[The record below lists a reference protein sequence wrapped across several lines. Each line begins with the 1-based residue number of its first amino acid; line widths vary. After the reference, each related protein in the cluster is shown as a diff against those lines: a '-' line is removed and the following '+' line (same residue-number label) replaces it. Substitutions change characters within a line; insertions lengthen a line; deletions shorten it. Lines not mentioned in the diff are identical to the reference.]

1 STPIVQNFTIP
12 NLHNDLNYYNDRE
25 EIMFIDKDKPFYN
38 VSQVAEILGITPDR
52 LRTYDEEGLISPY
65 RVQKDKK
72 RLYSQTDIEW
82 LQNCRTLIKKK
93 KIGIYALKVIL
104 LLINSLDISEI
115 QQNVVKDSDTISL
128 LINLKENKNFQK
140 IVPKITI

>member
-1 STPIVQNFTIP
+1 
-12 NLHNDLNYYNDRE
+12 
-25 EIMFIDKDKPFYN
+25 MFIDKDKPFYN